1 MSNVGFSESP
11 PSKTSAIVAL
21 VVQSPGLDETGNIF
35 ALDSGEAMRLQSED
49 FPEPLFPT
57 RRRDLRRQPPPLYTS
72 STVLCLFES
81 VEGVSG
87 SGARLNSEHDHQ
99 NISIHCWGARHL
111 FLEDGF
117 GPGSMSP
124 SFLASGRSLTDGSLN
139 TVTSVFSLD

>member
-11 PSKTSAIVAL
+11 PSKTSAVVAL

-57 RRRDLRRQPPPLYTS
+57 RRRDLRRQPPPLNTS

-99 NISIHCWGARHL
+99 NISIHCLGNTTTCMYTF
-111 FLEDGF
+111 FLKMVLGLVQCLLTSWQVEEV
-117 GPGSMSP
+117 
-124 SFLASGRSLTDGSLN
+124 SLMDP
-139 TVTSVFSLD
+139 